1 MNSFVRAL
9 GLTSMT
15 LWSLGAAAEV
25 FSPGNQRNGLDDL
38 NETDVE
44 HGVFS
49 VGYANTLAYNN
60 DSQPGIMFTA
70 RYFAGEKWYL
80 LGEAQLGQFSTRAVI
95 NDGQEVRSDDEELLR
110 YSAGAGY
117 SLLQG
122 TASTSG
128 VRAVPWVLAAELHA
142 GEQHSGDTSGRY
154 ASLCM
159 TVQFHGER
167 IWTGLGVREFLVD
180 DERLQSL
187 ESDGGTQWDISLG
200 LYY

>member
-1 MNSFVRAL
+1 MTSFLRTVGLAGMAL
-9 GLTSMT
+9 C
-15 LWSLGAAAEV
+15 SLSAAAEV
-25 FSPGNQRNGLDDL
+25 FSPGSQRNGLDDL
-38 NETDVE
+38 SETEVE

-49 VGYANTLAYNN
+49 VGYANALAYNN
-60 DSQPGIMFTA
+60 DPQPGILFTA

-80 LGEAQLGQFSTRAVI
+80 LGEAQIGQFSTRAVI
-95 NDGQEVRSDDEELLR
+95 NDGQEIRSDDEELLR

-117 SLLQG
+117 ALLQG

-128 VRAVPWVLAAELHA
+128 VRAVPWVLSAELNA

-154 ASLCM
+154 ASLGM
-159 TVQFHGER
+159 SVQFHGDR
-167 IWTGLGVREFLVD
+167 IWTGIGVREFLVD

>member
-9 GLTSMT
+9 GLTS
-15 LWSLGAAAEV
+15 LAFWSLGAAAEV

-38 NETDVE
+38 SETAVE

-95 NDGQEVRSDDEELLR
+95 NDGQEIRSDDEELLR

-128 VRAVPWVLAAELHA
+128 VRAVPWVLAAELHG

-154 ASLCM
+154 ASLGM